1 MPPHE
6 INFIEKRNDHLW
18 IVYTY
23 EAKLVIRL
31 LSLATATILNNIYT
45 AIWYRTK
52 RFFDVAGFVNGELL
66 RYIGLYIQGRVWDSK

>member
-45 AIWYRTK
+45 AI
-52 RFFDVAGFVNGELL
+52 
-66 RYIGLYIQGRVWDSK
+66 